1 MPIRKGKVDEEDVA
15 EAREDNEET
24 ALIPKSLLQGK
35 DVDPGDQVI
44 LDVVHVYDD
53 EVEVAYG
60 TKDKDK
66 DDEDEEDKDDMDEAN
81 DKLDSMASDAS
92 PY

>member
-1 MPIRKGKVDEEDVA
+1 MPIRKGKVDKEDVA

-24 ALIPKSLLQGK
+24 ALIPKSLLMNK
-35 DVDPGDQVI
+35 DVDVGDQVI

-53 EVEVAYG
+53 EVEVAYM
-60 TKDKDK
+60 TKDKK
-66 DDEDEEDKDDMDEAN
+66 DEDEEDKEPMDEAN